1 MCFPALLGIGAVLS
15 GVGSAL
21 GAVMQGQ
28 QYAAQAKLHERQAI
42 LEREKGSFDSAQQT
56 KKIQAGIG
64 EQIAG
69 FASNGVDVSSGS
81 PLSVVKDTGTEGALD
96 VASIRYGARIREDNE
111 KYSAKVAQMNSG
123 MAMAS
128 APFAFLT
135 PILNNSS
142 KIKSAF
148 G

>member
-1 MCFPALLGIGAVLS
+1 M
-15 GVGSAL
+15 
-21 GAVMQGQ
+21 
-28 QYAAQAKLHERQAI
+28 
-42 LEREKGSFDSAQQT
+42 EREKGSFDAMQKT
-56 KKIQAGIG
+56 TEIRKGIG

-96 VASIRYGARIREDNE
+96 VAYIRYGARIREDNE
-111 KYSAKVAQMNSG
+111 KYSAKVAQMNSC